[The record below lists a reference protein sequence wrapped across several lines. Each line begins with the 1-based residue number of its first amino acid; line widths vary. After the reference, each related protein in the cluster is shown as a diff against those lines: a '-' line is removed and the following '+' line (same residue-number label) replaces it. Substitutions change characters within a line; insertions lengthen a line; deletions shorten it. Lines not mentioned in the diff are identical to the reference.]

1 MADFLLSEN
10 LGTVVLWAFPVIL
23 VIAAVFII
31 IYRDAKAY
39 RIEKTSAEEYR
50 RIELAHRKA
59 EEEVNKNSKRLQYI
73 KEIAEGTNEH
83 ASDLEKHYRYDI
95 SFKSKTQFEN
105 CDELKAAKNYIAEH
119 KEEIVAVLKKCAL
132 NLEISRKYERL
143 LEKAPPLETE
153 NPDERYRW
161 TEERLVM
168 EYERKIKPTIPD
180 FVFSF
185 SYVSSQGR
193 VHYEHTRT
201 LDFYEMIAIYKQI
214 QSDEKH
220 KTSAQ
225 YERSQMTQTLR
236 YDVMKRDHFRC
247 VLCGRSADDGVK
259 LHVDHIVPVA
269 KGGKTVMSNLR
280 TLCEDC
286 NRGKRDKY
294 DENGEN

>member
-1 MADFLLSEN
+1 MECYDYSIPYRTKTQYDNRDETSAIKS
-10 LGTVVLWAFPVIL
+10 
-23 VIAAVFII
+23 VFI
-31 IYRDAKAY
+31 A
-39 RIEKTSAEEYR
+39 
-50 RIELAHRKA
+50 
-59 EEEVNKNSKRLQYI
+59 NQ
-73 KEIAEGTNEH
+73 
-83 ASDLEKHYRYDI
+83 
-95 SFKSKTQFEN
+95 
-105 CDELKAAKNYIAEH
+105 
-119 KEEIVAVLKKCAL
+119 EEIVDILKKSAL
-132 NLEISRKYERL
+132 NIELINQYELL
-143 LEKAPPLETE
+143 LEKAPGLDTE
-153 NPDERYRW
+153 NQDGRYRR
-161 TEERLVM
+161 TEMRMVEECERT
-168 EYERKIKPTIPD
+168 IKPIIPY
-180 FVFSF
+180 FRFFFYYASP
-185 SYVSSQGR
+185 QGR
-193 VHYEHTRT
+193 SHYNSDKI
-201 LDFYEMIAIYKQI
+201 LNYYEMIDLYKQI